1 MWSPPHTAAGDSRV
15 IGWCPCP
22 DPGRW
27 WWYGVCVCVCVCV
40 CVFVLAMSPLY
51 PLTPGPLEH
60 MRIDTSGNLGIGTT
74 SPSVKLD
81 VEGEISFGLSANN
94 RFTSSTNVLAGQG
107 TNGALLRSAISD
119 AGNPS
124 FANSD
129 DSNTG
134 MFTPGSDVL
143 GFTTGGS
150 ERMRIDS
157 GGNLLIGC
165 TSTPGASQAGRL
177 FSNSTPGFS
186 SSSRGSTAAAT
197 HIEFYNP
204 NGSVGTINTS
214 GSATQY
220 NTSSDARLKDITG
233 EARGLE
239 VINALNPVAYNWKAD
254 GQSDEGLIAQEVEE
268 IVPNAVSQNEEEYY
282 QMDYSKL
289 VVHLVKGMKE
299 QQEQIESLK
308 SEIELLKGGQ

>member
-1 MWSPPHTAAGDSRV
+1 MISSSVA
-15 IGWCPCP
+15 
-22 DPGRW
+22 
-27 WWYGVCVCVCVCV
+27 
-40 CVFVLAMSPLY
+40 LY
-51 PLTPGPLEH
+51 PAMVTYQTPSTTNTSAEVA
-60 MRIDTSGNLGIGTT
+60 RIHYLNGTNRVGQFLVKPDGSSNNSAFMSWFTSTSGTL
-74 SPSVKLD
+74 
-81 VEGEISFGLSANN
+81 
-94 RFTSSTNVLAGQG
+94 
-107 TNGALLRSAISD
+107 
-119 AGNPS
+119 
-124 FANSD
+124 
-129 DSNTG
+129 
-134 MFTPGSDVL
+134 
-143 GFTTGGS
+143 S
-150 ERMRIDS
+150 ERMRIDGS
-157 GGNLLIGC
+157 GNLLIGC